1 VLRRRAEEVMA
12 TAHSFGWRGWWLMM
26 QALLFSCA
34 AGVVA
39 AEPGATRHPLSREQ
53 ALSRL
58 QSPQA
63 EMRQSA
69 LVRLAEVG
77 RMQDVPAM
85 LARLKDEDGDV
96 RETAELALW
105 SVWSRSGD
113 AKIDELLAHGTL
125 AMNMGQFE
133 QALRDFDQVVRSK
146 PDFAEGWN
154 KRATVHFLM
163 GENGKSL
170 ADCAEVIKRNPRHF
184 GALSGYGQLYMR
196 LGEPEKALEYFE
208 RAYAINPGMQG
219 VAENIDI
226 LKRGLEQ
233 RRRRMI

>member
-1 VLRRRAEEVMA
+1 MVMAAFSFRRA
-12 TAHSFGWRGWWLMM
+12 WRLAILGGLSLF
-26 QALLFSCA
+26 LLPACA
-34 AGVVA
+34 AA
-39 AEPGATRHPLSREQ
+39 AGGDAPGLIREPLSREQ

-58 QSPQA
+58 KSPQA
-63 EMRQSA
+63 QMRQSA

-77 RMQDVPAM
+77 RMQDAPAL

-105 SVWSRSGD
+105 AVWSRSGD
-113 AKIDELLAHGTL
+113 AKIDALLAHGTL
-125 AMNMGQFE
+125 AMNSGQFE
-133 QALRDFDQVVRSK
+133 AALQDFDQVVRQK

-154 KRATVHFLM
+154 KRATVYFLM
-163 GENGKSL
+163 GQSAKSL
-170 ADCAEVIKRNPRHF
+170 ADCAEVIRRNPQHF

-196 LGEPEKALEYFE
+196 LGEPETALQYFE
-208 RAYAINPGMQG
+208 RAHAINPGMQG
-219 VAENIDI
+219 VAANIEI